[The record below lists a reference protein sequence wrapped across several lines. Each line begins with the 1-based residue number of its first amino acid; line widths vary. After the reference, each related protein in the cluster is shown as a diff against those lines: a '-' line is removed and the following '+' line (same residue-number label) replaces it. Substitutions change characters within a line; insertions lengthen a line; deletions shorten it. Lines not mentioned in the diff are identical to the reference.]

1 MLGVK
6 KLPPA
11 GLGGE
16 AAVLQQKIVLV
27 TGASSGIGRAIALR
41 CARAG
46 ADVAITYRKNQEGAN
61 STAQEIRSLG
71 RRVEVI
77 RADIGRDEELEALV
91 DRLKTAFGIVDVWI
105 NNAGADILTGEAGRM
120 SRVKKLELVLSVDL
134 RGTIIASW
142 AAVDLMRAQ
151 GGGVIINMAWDHVSV
166 GMKGENPGIYSAA
179 KGGIASFSKSLARD
193 VAPEIRVNILAPGFI
208 ETAFG
213 EGADPGFRQQV
224 IEMTPLGRWGTPDD
238 VAAAAVFLASDDAAF
253 LTGQMIAV
261 NGGVV
266 M

>member
-1 MLGVK
+1 MLDN
-6 KLPPA
+6 
-11 GLGGE
+11 
-16 AAVLQQKIVLV
+16 KIVLV

-46 ADVAITYRKNQEGAN
+46 ADLAITYRTNQDGAEA
-61 STAQEIRSLG
+61 TAQEIGTLG
-71 RRVEVI
+71 RRVEVV
-77 RADIGRDEELEALV
+77 RADISRPDDIAALV
-91 DRLKTAFGIVDVWI
+91 QRVKEQFGIVDVWI
-105 NNAGADILTGEAGRM
+105 NNAGADILTGE
-120 SRVKKLELVLSVDL
+120 SRRFPRIDKLDLVLSVDL
-134 RGTIIASW
+134 RGTVIASW

-151 GGGVIINMAWDHVSV
+151 GGGAIINMAWDHVTL
-166 GMKGENPGIYSAA
+166 GMKGENPGLYSAA
-179 KGGIASFSKSLARD
+179 KGGISSFSKSLARD

-213 EGADPGFRQQV
+213 EGADPEFRQQV
-224 IEMTPLGRWGTPDD
+224 IEMTPLGRWGTPED

-253 LTGQMIAV
+253 LTGQTIMV

>member
-1 MLGVK
+1 MLGFK
-6 KLPPA
+6 KLSSA
-11 GLGGE
+11 GIGGE
-16 AAVLQQKIVLV
+16 AEVLDHKIVLV

-46 ADVAITYRKNQEGAN
+46 ADLAITYRQNRSGAET
-61 STAQEIRSLG
+61 TATEIRSLG
-71 RRVEVI
+71 RRAEVI
-77 RADIGRDEELEALV
+77 RTDISRPEEIGDLTH
-91 DRLKTAFGIVDVWI
+91 RLKQLFGIVDVWI
-105 NNAGADILTGEAGRM
+105 NNAGADILTGQAGRLD
-120 SRVKKLELVLSVDL
+120 RLEKLDLVLTVDL
-134 RGTIIASW
+134 RGTVLASW

-151 GGGVIINMAWDHVSV
+151 GGGAIINMAWDHISL
-166 GMKGENPGIYSAA
+166 GMKGENPSLYSAA
-179 KGGIASFSKSLARD
+179 KGGITSFSKSLARD

-208 ETAFG
+208 ETTFA
-213 EGADPGFRQQV
+213 EEADPKFRQHV
-224 IEMTPLGRWGTPDD
+224 IQLTPLGRWGTPDD

>member
-1 MLGVK
+1 M
-6 KLPPA
+6 
-11 GLGGE
+11 
-16 AAVLQQKIVLV
+16 
-27 TGASSGIGRAIALR
+27 
-41 CARAG
+41 
-46 ADVAITYRKNQEGAN
+46 
-61 STAQEIRSLG
+61 
-71 RRVEVI
+71 
-77 RADIGRDEELEALV
+77 
-91 DRLKTAFGIVDVWI
+91 
-105 NNAGADILTGEAGRM
+105 
-120 SRVKKLELVLSVDL
+120 
-134 RGTIIASW
+134 ASW

-166 GMKGENPGIYSAA
+166 GMKGENPGLYSAA

-193 VAPEIRVNILAPGFI
+193 VAPDIRVNILAPGFI

-224 IEMTPLGRWGTPDD
+224 IQMTPLGRWGTPDD

-253 LTGQMIAV
+253 LTGQTIAV

>member
-1 MLGVK
+1 L
-6 KLPPA
+6 
-11 GLGGE
+11 E
-16 AAVLQQKIVLV
+16 QKIVLV

-46 ADVAITYRKNQEGAN
+46 ADVAITYRQNQEGAD
-61 STAQEIRSLG
+61 STAHEIQSIG
-71 RRVEVI
+71 RRAEVI
-77 RADIGRDEELEALV
+77 RADISRGDEVEALV
-91 DRLKTAFGIVDVWI
+91 GRLKATFGIVDVWI
-105 NNAGADILTGEAGRM
+105 NNAGADILTGEAGGMPRL
-120 SRVKKLELVLSVDL
+120 KKLDLVLSVDL

-166 GMKGENPGIYSAA
+166 GMKGENPGLYSAA

-208 ETAFG
+208 ETTFG
-213 EGADPGFRQQV
+213 QGADPKFRQQV
-224 IEMTPLGRWGTPDD
+224 IQMTPLGRWGTPDD

-253 LTGQMIAV
+253 LTGQTIAV

>member
-1 MLGVK
+1 
-6 KLPPA
+6 
-11 GLGGE
+11 
-16 AAVLQQKIVLV
+16 
-27 TGASSGIGRAIALR
+27 
-41 CARAG
+41 
-46 ADVAITYRKNQEGAN
+46 VAITYRKNQEGAD
-61 STAQEIRSLG
+61 STAQEIQSIG

-77 RADIGRDEELEALV
+77 RADISRGEEVEALV
-91 DRLKTAFGIVDVWI
+91 GRLKATFGIVDVWI

-120 SRVKKLELVLSVDL
+120 PRLKKLDLVLSVDL

-166 GMKGENPGIYSAA
+166 GMKGENPGLYSAA
-179 KGGIASFSKSLARD
+179 KGGIASF
-193 VAPEIRVNILAPGFI
+193 VNILAPGFI
-208 ETAFG
+208 ETTFG
-213 EGADPGFRQQV
+213 QGADPKFRQQV
-224 IEMTPLGRWGTPDD
+224 VQMTPLGRWGTPDD

-253 LTGQMIAV
+253 LTGQTIAV

>member
-1 MLGVK
+1 MLGFK

-11 GLGGE
+11 GFGGE

-46 ADVAITYRKNQEGAN
+46 ADVAITYRENQNGAD

-77 RADIGRDEELEALV
+77 RADISRTEEVETLV
-91 DRLKTAFGIVDVWI
+91 TRLKAAFGIVDVWI
-105 NNAGADILTGEAGRM
+105 NNAGADILTGEEGRM
-120 SRVKKLELVLSVDL
+120 PRLKKLDLVLSVDL

-151 GGGVIINMAWDHVSV
+151 GGGVIINMAWDHVSA
-166 GMKGENPGIYSAA
+166 GMKGENPGLYSAA
-179 KGGIASFSKSLARD
+179 KGGISSFSKSLARD

-224 IEMTPLGRWGTPDD
+224 IQMTPLGRWGTPDD

-253 LTGQMIAV
+253 LTGQTLAV

>member
-1 MLGVK
+1 
-6 KLPPA
+6 
-11 GLGGE
+11 
-16 AAVLQQKIVLV
+16 VLDHKIVLV

-46 ADVAITYRKNQEGAN
+46 ADLAITYRKNQSGAET
-61 STAQEIRSLG
+61 TAQEIRSLG
-71 RRVEVI
+71 RRAEVV
-77 RADIGRDEELEALV
+77 RTDISRPEDVGALV
-91 DRLKTAFGIVDVWI
+91 CRLKELFGIVDVWI
-105 NNAGADILTGEAGRM
+105 NNAGADILTGESGRLT
-120 SRVKKLELVLSVDL
+120 RLDKLDLVLSVDL
-134 RGTIIASW
+134 RGTVLASW

-151 GGGVIINMAWDHVSV
+151 GGGAIINMAWDHISH
-166 GMKGENPGIYSAA
+166 GMKGENPGLYSAA

-213 EGADPGFRQQV
+213 EGADPEFRQQV
-224 IEMTPLGRWGTPDD
+224 IEMTPLGRWGTPED

-253 LTGQMIAV
+253 LTGQVIAV